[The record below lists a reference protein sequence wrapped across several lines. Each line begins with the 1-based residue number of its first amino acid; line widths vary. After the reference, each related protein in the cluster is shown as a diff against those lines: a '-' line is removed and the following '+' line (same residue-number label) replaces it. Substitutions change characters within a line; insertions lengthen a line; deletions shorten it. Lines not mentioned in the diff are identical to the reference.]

1 MWSSICLCGH
11 PYDLHYGSPTG
22 ERDEP
27 CLADCSSGL
36 LPTFSVIVCNG
47 INNL

>member
-1 MWSSICLCGH
+1 MRSSICLCGH

-27 CLADCSSGL
+27 CLADDCECENFESRG
-36 LPTFSVIVCNG
+36 F
-47 INNL
+47 